1 MKKIKAKWAALLAA
15 LSCFAVCL
23 GVGAA
28 KIVPSETSTVT
39 ASAETVTRSMTKIAA
54 TAASSNTAIY
64 FYAYSGD
71 EAKSTTDW
79 DNQYTFVE
87 GSGDGVKYNGET
99 LVGYDM
105 KQPGNDIY
113 FGLGGKT
120 AVAGD
125 ILTLDGT
132 FRNETLDSNIVIDS
146 GALTYNGSS
155 WDRAY
160 YTHEL
165 GEMVL
170 SWPSEMTQ
178 HAVNTQLYI
187 TPKSGETVPYPDG
200 TWSTAFTYESG
211 DGLKKNDEPL
221 AIGEMK
227 SVDSGFWFSFA
238 GVEVGDVVS
247 ISGTYSCAS
256 EEAKYVL
263 SESKFT
269 WNGTTWENYVPPVE
283 YTTYTV
289 SELTVHAH
297 SVAGNANAN
306 NTTLWVSGTGDNSN
320 AWVYY
325 TCESGTGVKLNGE
338 TAADIQVQDF
348 GGGLYLKNFTANVDD
363 IITIGGTFVNTERA
377 TKYVISKDYHFQWD
391 GSGWSVYTP
400 PVVYEEY
407 TLSNLQVADTSKAG
421 GMYCNN
427 STLSLKMEGGAT
439 TSDWPWFVY
448 ESGVGFQVN
457 GESASLTGG
466 IANAV
471 QDTNGGLYF
480 QFAGVNSGDYITIG
494 GVFSN
499 ADLGLRYTI
508 PESKFQW
515 NGTEWENYVPPV
527 VYEEYTI
534 SNLQVASTSEKGGA
548 YCANNVLSLKMDGG
562 ATTSDWPWFVYESG
576 AGLKVNGESANLT
589 GDIANAVQDTN
600 GGLYFKFAGVNT
612 GDVVSIGG
620 VFSNADL
627 GLRYTIPESKFQ
639 WNGTEWVDYVE
650 YDTQNIG
657 ALALH
662 NNGGTATTLYLQR
675 ADGSALPVLDW
686 DHVFT
691 LESGDGWKVNGV
703 SKALSE
709 MKSTPDGLY
718 LKFEAVPTNAT
729 VSISGTFVYSQDTIK
744 YVITESKFVWTG
756 SAWEKYVEY
765 TTHNVGNLTVNAISA
780 PNGGA
785 VANDFIYLIKEDGST
800 VDDWT
805 RYTYVSGDGFK
816 VNGESESLTAIQNVG
831 SGLYLAFSGVNKGDV
846 ISISGTYKC
855 VDTALKY
862 EIDEAHFTWTGA
874 GWLKCY
880 ADGQLEAYDV
890 VSISD
895 LGYGVE
901 KTINTTVAIDN
912 TGLSYI
918 ASTNN
923 TTGSVKF
930 RFGFNATDIAALTEI
945 RLRGTAWQGIR
956 FIIGDSQI
964 KSWYSSTVTTYAL
977 SANTDYV
984 IELGAIDLL
993 DGANIWIYAKV
1004 DGVMFVSD
1012 VVAKTDTNPNED
1024 GTPTFG
1030 TFNTNNVSCYF
1041 NAGVN
1046 VTFTDLDHVAIN
1058 YVTESLEKT
1067 VVYYADKNSGEYTLL
1082 GGKSYMTFIGWVVND
1097 ALYFEG
1103 DTIEIGEENITATAL
1118 EIDFCLQ
1125 DGAAIRLAGTSDE
1138 SGIRFTTLLKETDLN
1153 ALTGYGAS
1161 VSYGTLIIPYDYLA
1175 YNQKPNLA
1183 DFTPDT
1189 DILKIASTATSN
1201 SEKWE
1206 VIDGYVVYRGAMQKL
1221 YEENYERL
1229 FAGRGYMEITLNG
1242 NTITVYTPFN
1252 EQNNVRSI
1260 RQVAQ
1265 AFMADDSEAAE
1276 GEIRYDTISDTQK
1289 GIVNTYAAVDT
1300 IDLMDYASYAAN
1312 NFLNVIAW
1320 NYPKLDESNNYNNK
1334 TNEDIATQ
1342 MKNTGIRVVNLTG
1355 KNLLTF
1361 DSKENIE
1368 KTRQIINFFWSQGLQ
1383 TVAFAANNFAN
1394 VNYDFTVLGT
1404 PDFSDCEGFIGFL
1417 HWDEPTEDDDIM
1429 EKLADL
1435 AIEFNKVYAGT
1446 DVTYMN
1452 NLLPSYASYFQPESS
1467 SWFGSSTTLD
1477 KAAYKAYV
1485 EEYCT
1490 KVLSEVKGQKWLS
1503 VDSYPINADETLH
1516 DTFLFDL
1523 GVIKY
1528 YAMQNDAHAH
1538 VALQS
1543 SGFANSE
1550 DDSKNRI
1557 PTGAEMRMQAYA
1569 AMAFGMDS
1577 ISWFTYSPSGS
1588 DTETFYTFVDNN
1600 GTITDQDAYDAFTA
1614 VNTELNNIGAV
1625 YSAFDW
1631 KGVILGAGKDN
1642 GSKIGSVVIST
1653 DQDYQAFATVMGQ
1666 IGDYQLNVGDTKH
1679 LSSVVTN
1686 KTDWNYLMGVMQDA
1700 NGNEGY
1706 VLCNYNSHEEDRAQT
1721 ITITFDSNITQVL
1734 IYGKNYLD
1742 ENGKPT
1748 AVSVSNQ
1755 KLTVNLETGEGVI
1768 ILPSQLG

>member
-1 MKKIKAKWAALLAA
+1 MKGLKAKWTALLAA
-15 LSCFAVCL
+15 IGCFAVCL
-23 GVGAA
+23 GVGVAQVA
-28 KIVPSETSTVT
+28 QPKQSETIT
-39 ASAETVTRSMTKIAA
+39 ASAAATVTRSMTKIAA

-87 GSGDGVKYNGET
+87 GTGDGVKYNGET

-132 FRNETLDSNIVIDS
+132 FRNEKLDSNIVIDS

-170 SWPSEMTQ
+170 SWPSEMSA
-178 HAVNTQLYI
+178 HAKAGQLYT
-187 TPKSGETVPYPDG
+187 TPKSGATVPYPDG
-200 TWSTAFTYESG
+200 TWSTVFTYESG
-211 DGLKKNDEPL
+211 DGLKKNGE
-221 AIGEMK
+221 AFAMGEMK
-227 SVDSGFWFSFA
+227 SVDSGLWFSFA
-238 GVEVGDVVS
+238 DVAVDDVVS
-247 ISGTYSCAS
+247 ISGTYSCAT

-263 SESKFT
+263 EESKFV
-269 WNGTTWENYVPPVE
+269 WNGTVWENYVPPVE

-297 SVAGNANAN
+297 SVAGNENAK
-306 NTTLWVSGTGDNSN
+306 NTTLWLYGTGDNSD
-320 AWVYY
+320 AWAYY

-338 TAADIQVQDF
+338 ALSCNVQDF
-348 GGGLYLKNFTANVDD
+348 GGGLYIKDFSVSAGDY
-363 IITIGGTFVNTERA
+363 ITIGGTFVNEERA
-377 TKYVISKDYHFQWD
+377 TKYVINKDYHFQWD

-407 TLSNLQVADTSKAG
+407 TLSNLQVANTSKAG
-421 GMYCNN
+421 GAYCANN
-427 STLSLKMEGGAT
+427 ILSLTMEGGGT
-439 TSDWPWFVY
+439 VSDWPWFVY

-471 QDTNGGLYF
+471 QDTSGGLYF
-480 QFAGVNSGDYITIG
+480 QFAGVNAGDYITIG

-499 ADLGLRYTI
+499 AELGFRYTI

-515 NGTEWENYVPPV
+515 DGTEWENYLEPYEVGTLAIDSGTASG
-527 VYEEYTI
+527 VYLKRADGNAFAATDGTWAEKLTFEAGSGTGAKLNDTTLTDIAIPGTI
-534 SNLQVASTSEKGGA
+534 YVGVGAAKQGDVLTIGGTF
-548 YCANNVLSLKMDGG
+548 YNEN
-562 ATTSDWPWFVYESG
+562 
-576 AGLKVNGESANLT
+576 LKVKYVIT
-589 GDIANAVQDTN
+589 
-600 GGLYFKFAGVNT
+600 
-612 GDVVSIGG
+612 
-620 VFSNADL
+620 
-627 GLRYTIPESKFQ
+627 ESKFQ

-650 YDTQNIG
+650 YTVHEIG

-662 NNGGTATTLYLQR
+662 NNNGSATTLYLQR
-675 ADGSALPVLDW
+675 ADGKELPVLDW

-709 MKSTPDGLY
+709 MKSTSAGLY
-718 LKFEAVPTNAT
+718 LAFEAVPTNAV
-729 VSISGTFVYSQDTIK
+729 VSISGTYVYSNEPIK
-744 YVITESKFVWTG
+744 YVITESKFLWTG

-765 TTHNVGNLTVNAISA
+765 TTHNVGNLTVNALSA

-785 VANDFIYLIKEDGST
+785 VANTSIYLLKEDGST

-805 RYTYVSGDGFK
+805 YYTYVSGDGFK
-816 VNGESESLTAIQNVG
+816 VNGESKSLTAIQNVG

-880 ADGQLEAYDV
+880 ADGQLAAYD
-890 VSISD
+890 SISLSD
-895 LGYGVE
+895 LGC
-901 KTINTTVAIDN
+901 
-912 TGLSYI
+912 GLGGSVDATAEDVWDYTDISYT
-918 ASTNN
+918 ASAEN

-930 RFGFNATDIAALTEI
+930 RFVFNSTNIASGATEI
-945 RLRGTAWQGIR
+945 RLRAINEPYWQGIR
-956 FIIGDSQI
+956 FIIGENQI
-964 KSWYSSTVTTYAL
+964 KSFYSSTSAAYAL
-977 SANTDYV
+977 NSNTDYL
-984 IELGAIDLL
+984 IELGAIDLS

-1004 DGVMFVSD
+1004 DGIIVISD
-1012 VVAKTDTNPNED
+1012 VVAKTATNPNED

-1030 TFNTNNVSCYF
+1030 TLNTNRINCYF
-1041 NAGVN
+1041 GVG
-1046 VTFTDLDHVAIN
+1046 VYATLTDPDHVSITYTASRGDSK
-1058 YVTESLEKT
+1058 VD
-1067 VVYYADKNSGEYTLL
+1067 YADKNSDYKVLDVRAKTYDTLV
-1082 GGKSYMTFIGWVVND
+1082 GWVVNG
-1097 ALYFEG
+1097 ALHFEG
-1103 DTIEIGEENITATAL
+1103 DTITVGEENITLTAL
-1118 EIDFCLQ
+1118 EIDFRVQ

-1138 SGIRFTTLLKETDLN
+1138 SGIRFTTLLKEEDLD
-1153 ALTGYGAS
+1153 ALIGYDAS

-1189 DILKIASTATSN
+1189 DILKIASTATST

-1206 VIDGYVVYRGAMQKL
+1206 VNSDGYVVYRGAMQKL
-1221 YEENYERL
+1221 YTENYERL

-1242 NTITVYTPFN
+1242 KTITVYTPFN
-1252 EQNNVRSI
+1252 EQDNIRSI
-1260 RQVAQ
+1260 RQISQ
-1265 AFMADDSEAAE
+1265 AFRADVSDAAE
-1276 GEIRYDTISDTQK
+1276 GEIRYATISDTQK
-1289 GIVNTYAAVDT
+1289 GIVDTYAAVDA

-1312 NFLNVIAW
+1312 NFLNIIAW
-1320 NYPKLDESNNYNNK
+1320 NYPLLDESNEYNNT
-1334 TNEDIATQ
+1334 TNENIATQ
-1342 MKNTGIRVVNLTG
+1342 MKATGIRVVNLTG

-1368 KTRQIINFFWSQGLQ
+1368 KTRQIIKFFWSQGLQ

-1417 HWDEPTEDDDIM
+1417 HWDEPTEDDTIM
-1429 EKLADL
+1429 SKLADL
-1435 AIEFNKVYAGT
+1435 AIQFNDVYAGT
-1446 DVTYMN
+1446 DVIYMN
-1452 NLLPSYASYFQPESS
+1452 NLLPSYYNGFNGNTATF
-1467 SWFGSSTTLD
+1467 
-1477 KAAYKAYV
+1477 KAYV
-1485 EEYCT
+1485 AEYCE
-1490 KVLSEVKGQKWLS
+1490 KVLSKVEGEKWLS
-1503 VDSYPINADETLH
+1503 VDSYPIKADYSLDES
-1516 DTFLFDL
+1516 FLLDL
-1523 GVIKY
+1523 GVIKS
-1528 YAMQNDAHAH
+1528 YAMDYGAHAH

-1543 SGFANSE
+1543 SGFESD
-1550 DDSKNRI
+1550 DDSKKRI
-1557 PTGAEMRMQAYA
+1557 PNEAEMRMQAYA

-1588 DTETFYTFVDNN
+1588 ETETFYTFVDNDGN
-1600 GTITDQDAYDAFTA
+1600 ITDQDAYDAFTA

-1625 YSAFDW
+1625 YAAFDW
-1631 KGVILGAGKDN
+1631 KGVILGVGNDN
-1642 GSKIGSVVIST
+1642 TTYHI
-1653 DQDYQAFATVMGQ
+1653 QDLWVDDADEDYNAFATVKGQ
-1666 IGDYQLNVGDTKH
+1666 IGDYELSASDTKH
-1679 LSSVVTN
+1679 LSSVSTN

-1721 ITITFDSNITQVL
+1721 ITITFASNITEVV
-1734 IYGKNYLD
+1734 IYRGGVAETVKRGDTL
-1742 ENGKPT
+1742 EK
-1748 AVSVSNQ
+1748 ASFSN
-1755 KLTVNLETGEGVI
+1755 KTLTVSLAMGEGVI
-1768 ILPSQLG
+1768 ILPSKLG

>member
-39 ASAETVTRSMTKIAA
+39 VSAETIERKMTKIAA

-64 FYAYSGD
+64 FYAYSGAD
-71 EAKSTTDW
+71 ATGLTTDW
-79 DNQYTFVE
+79 SNQYTFVE
-87 GSGDGVKYNGET
+87 GTGDGVKYNGET
-99 LVGYDM
+99 LTGYDM
-105 KQPGNDIY
+105 KLPGNDIY
-113 FGLGGKT
+113 FGLGGKV
-120 AVAGD
+120 AAAGD

-132 FRNETLDSNIVIDS
+132 FRNETLDQNIVIDS

-170 SWPSEMTQ
+170 SWPSEMAE
-178 HAVNTQLYI
+178 HARAGQLYI
-187 TPKSGETVPYPDG
+187 TPESGETVPYPDG

-211 DGLKKNDEPL
+211 DGLKKNGSEL

-227 SVDSGFWFSFA
+227 SVDSGLWFSFA
-238 GVEVGDVVS
+238 DVAVGDVVS
-247 ISGTYSCAS
+247 ISGTYSCAT

-269 WNGTTWENYVPPVE
+269 WNGTTWENYEEVAE
-283 YTTYTV
+283 ITYTV
-289 SELTVHAH
+289 YTVNELTVHLH
-297 SVAGNANAN
+297 STAGNENAN
-306 NTTLWVSGTGDNSN
+306 KTTLWLFGTGDTSN
-320 AWVYY
+320 AWAYY
-325 TCESGTGVKLNGE
+325 ICESGTGVKLNGE
-338 TAADIQVQDF
+338 TAADILVQDF
-348 GGGLYLKNFTANVDD
+348 SGGLYLKNFTANVGDY
-363 IITIGGTFVNTERA
+363 ITIGGTFVSEAEA

-407 TLSNLQVADTSKAG
+407 TISNLQVADTSKAG
-421 GMYCNN
+421 GAYCNN
-427 STLSLKMEGGAT
+427 STLSLTMEGGGT
-439 TSDWPWFVY
+439 VSDWPWFVY

-471 QDTNGGLYF
+471 QDTSGGLYF
-480 QFAGVNSGDYITIG
+480 QFAGVNAGDYITIG

-499 ADLGLRYTI
+499 A
-508 PESKFQW
+508 
-515 NGTEWENYVPPV
+515 
-527 VYEEYTI
+527 
-534 SNLQVASTSEKGGA
+534 NLK
-548 YCANNVLSLKMDGG
+548 Y
-562 ATTSDWPWFVYESG
+562 
-576 AGLKVNGESANLT
+576 
-589 GDIANAVQDTN
+589 
-600 GGLYFKFAGVNT
+600 
-612 GDVVSIGG
+612 
-620 VFSNADL
+620 
-627 GLRYTIPESKFQ
+627 RYTIPESKFQ

-650 YDTQNIG
+650 YTPYNLG
-657 ALALH
+657 TLELH

-675 ADGSALPVLDW
+675 AGGEALPVLDW
-686 DHVFT
+686 DHVFNYV
-691 LESGDGWKVNGV
+691 SGDGWKVNGV

-785 VANDFIYLIKEDGST
+785 VANASIYLIKENGST
-800 VDDWT
+800 TDDWT
-805 RYTYVSGDGFK
+805 HYTYVSGDGFK
-816 VNGESESLTAIQNVG
+816 VNGESKSLTAIQNVG

-880 ADGQLEAYDV
+880 ADGQLASYDV

-895 LGYGVE
+895 LGYGLE

-912 TGLSYI
+912 TGLSYT

-956 FIIGDSQI
+956 FIIGESQI

-1046 VTFTDLDHVAIN
+1046 VTLTDPDHVAIN

-1082 GGKSYMTFIGWVVND
+1082 GGKSYMTFIGWIVNG
-1097 ALYFEG
+1097 ALHFEG
-1103 DTIEIGEENITATAL
+1103 DTITVGEENITLTAL
-1118 EIDFCLQ
+1118 EIDFRVQ
-1125 DGAAIRLAGTSDE
+1125 DGAAIRVAGNAAE

-1153 ALTGYGAS
+1153 TLVDDYDVD
-1161 VSYGTLIIPYDYLA
+1161 VSYGTLIIPYDYLEFR
-1175 YNQKPNLA
+1175 QLPNLE
-1183 DFTPDT
+1183 DFDINDDLTLEKKE
-1189 DILKIASTATSN
+1189 ILKIASTYSEVN
-1201 SEKWE
+1201 S
-1206 VIDGYVVYRGAMQKL
+1206 DGYVVYRGAMRNL

-1242 NTITVYTPFN
+1242 KTITVYTPFN
-1252 EQNNVRSI
+1252 EQDNIRSI
-1260 RQVAQ
+1260 RQISQ

-1276 GEIRYDTISDTQK
+1276 GEIRYNTLGDTQK
-1289 GIVNTYAAVDT
+1289 GIVDTYAAVDT

-1320 NYPKLDESNNYNNK
+1320 NYPALGESNEYNND
-1334 TNEDIATQ
+1334 TNKAITKQ
-1342 MKNTGIRVVNLTG
+1342 MKDTGIRVVNLTG

-1368 KTRQIINFFWSQGLQ
+1368 KTRQIIKFFWSQGLQ
-1383 TVAFAANNFAN
+1383 TVAFASNNFAN

-1417 HWDEPTEDDDIM
+1417 HWDEPTEDDTIM
-1429 EKLADL
+1429 SKLADL
-1435 AIEFNKVYAGT
+1435 AIQFNNVYAGT
-1446 DVTYMN
+1446 DVIYMN
-1452 NLLPSYASYFQPESS
+1452 NLLPSYASYFQTGSS

-1477 KAAYKAYV
+1477 KEAYKAYV
-1485 EEYCT
+1485 AEYCT
-1490 KVLSEVKGQKWLS
+1490 KVLSQVKGEKWLS
-1503 VDSYPINADETLH
+1503 VDSYPINADKTLH

-1523 GVIKY
+1523 GVIKS
-1528 YAMQNDAHAH
+1528 YAMQNGAHAH

-1543 SGFANSE
+1543 SGFANSA
-1550 DDSKNRI
+1550 DASKNRI
-1557 PTGAEMRMQAYA
+1557 PTEAEMRMQAYA

-1588 DTETFYTFVDNN
+1588 DTETFYTFVNN
-1600 GTITDQDAYDAFTA
+1600 EGTITDQTAYDAFTN
-1614 VNTELNNIGAV
+1614 VNKELAAIGAV

-1631 KGVILGAGKDN
+1631 KGVILGAGKN
-1642 GSKIGSVVIST
+1642 NSPVLSKDS
-1653 DQDYQAFATVMGQ
+1653 DYNAFATVMGQ
-1666 IGDYQLNVGDTKH
+1666 IGDYELSASDTKH
-1679 LSSVVTN
+1679 LASVSTN

-1721 ITITFDSNITQVL
+1721 ITITFRTNVTQVV
-1734 IYGKNYLD
+1734 IYRG
-1742 ENGKPT
+1742 GVAQT
-1748 AVSVSNQ
+1748 VSVSN
-1755 KLTVNLETGEGVI
+1755 KTLTVSLATGEGVI
-1768 ILPSQLG
+1768 ILPSKLG